1 VTLPAARVKALLM
14 KDCPHTIF
22 TDHASVLL
30 TGVLDYLLVEV
41 IGLAGRRSGPS
52 SVSQA
57 KNQEGKEPG
66 RYLNKKLLVL
76 V

>member
-1 VTLPAARVKALLM
+1 M

-41 IGLAGRRSGPS
+41 LVLACGKAACSQTCRRWSGLSPVA
-52 SVSQA
+52 QA
-57 KNQEGKEPG
+57 KNHEGKEP
-66 RYLNKKLLVL
+66 
-76 V
+76 